1 MRMGGFSWL
10 HPAADAAGDPHSR
23 SLCRAKPVY
32 SGLICWRYWAT
43 AEHGVAQ
50 SQPSGLRWL
59 LITCSRIPVL
69 SGQGLRDPILLP
81 EHYED
86 LVFAADDTPL
96 RFQ

>member
-59 LITCSRIPVL
+59 LISWQPNSSAKRTRPE
-69 SGQGLRDPILLP
+69 GPILLQ

-86 LVFAADDTPL
+86 LVFAADDAPP